1 MKRTFKRLGLL
12 LLATACLLLAVAFT
26 AKALCQHK
34 LYRVVDISVAAIPL
48 PTDPASLAHGKYLY
62 DSRGCAECHGSGGG
76 GKVVIDAS
84 NGFYVRA
91 PDITSGSGG
100 VVAGYRAEDW
110 VRTIRHGVKPNGN
123 PVFLMPSEDYNRLT
137 EIDLGDLA
145 AYVHSL
151 PPVAGTGAGLRLPL
165 LMQALYGFDA
175 IKDAAQKIDHSLP
188 PPRPV
193 AEAITVEHGA
203 YVSAMCAGCHGN
215 GFSGGKIPG
224 TPPDWPAAA
233 NLTPGPGSAMVR
245 YPSLG
250 SFQTMLRSGLRPDGR
265 AVSAVMPFASIRAM
279 NDVDIA
285 ALYLYLK
292 SLPPQAS
299 GNR

>member
-1 MKRTFKRLGLL
+1 M
-12 LLATACLLLAVAFT
+12 ASLLLAVAFM
-26 AKALCQHK
+26 AKALCLHK
-34 LYRVVDISVAAIPL
+34 LHRTVDISVAAIRL
-48 PTDPASLAHGKYLY
+48 PTDAASLGHGKYLY
-62 DSRGCAECHGSGGG
+62 DSRGCAECHGANGG

-84 NGFYVRA
+84 NGFFVRA
-91 PDITSGSGG
+91 PDITPGAGG
-100 VVAGYRAEDW
+100 VVGGYRAEDW

-123 PVFLMPSEDYNRLT
+123 PVFLMPSDDYNRLT
-137 EIDLGDLA
+137 DIDLGDLA
-145 AYVHSL
+145 AYVQSL
-151 PPVAGTGAGLRLPL
+151 PPVAGRGTGLHLPL

-193 AEAITVEHGA
+193 ADAVTVEHGA
-203 YVSAMCAGCHGN
+203 YVGAMCAGCHGN

-224 TPPDWPAAA
+224 TPPDWPPAA

-245 YPSLG
+245 YPSLS
-250 SFQTMLRSGLRPDGR
+250 SFQAMLRSGVRPDGK
-265 AVSAVMPFASIRAM
+265 AVSAVMPFNSLRAM

-285 ALYLYLK
+285 ALYRFLK
-292 SLPPQAS
+292 TLPPQAS